1 MRSARPLTAPVR
13 FGRRALPALA
23 AATGLVLLAA
33 LPWGDIALSEDGRL
47 TISALH
53 AGLGLATLALAV
65 LAPIATH
72 HRAGRD
78 LRIDRPNERRFN
90 CECHLVGVATLILL
104 VASLN
109 LAPVPKAPARLSV
122 TEVLPR

>member
-13 FGRRALPALA
+13 FGRRALTALA

-65 LAPIATH
+65 LAPVATH

-78 LRIDRPNERRFN
+78 RQIDRCSERRFN
-90 CECHLVGVATLILL
+90 CECHLVGVATLVLL

-109 LAPVPKAPARLSV
+109 LAAPQKAPARQSV
-122 TEVLPR
+122 TEALPR

>member
-13 FGRRALPALA
+13 FGRRALTALA

-53 AGLGLATLALAV
+53 A
-65 LAPIATH
+65 
-72 HRAGRD
+72 
-78 LRIDRPNERRFN
+78 
-90 CECHLVGVATLILL
+90 
-104 VASLN
+104 
-109 LAPVPKAPARLSV
+109 PV
-122 TEVLPR
+122 